1 MQVRRSDG
9 TIEPARFDRITEK
22 ITRLSE
28 GLDRKYIDPD
38 LVTKKAIEGFYD
50 GISTKELDNL
60 TAEIAAS
67 MATVHPDYSL
77 LAGRILVARL
87 HQETPQKFSEC
98 IEELYHYTDQATGG
112 DAGLIA
118 DDVYEIVRQNADVLD
133 AAVNN
138 QADFEYDYFGFRTL
152 EKSYLLRKGG
162 QVMERPQYLLMR
174 VAVGIHKKN
183 IAKVLETYQLMSE
196 RYYTHASPTLF
207 NAGTRKAQMSSCFLV
222 AMKDDSLE
230 AIYETLKECALI
242 SKSGAGL
249 GLHIHNIRS
258 KGAYIKGTN
267 GRSNG
272 IIPMLRVY
280 NETARYVDQGGGK
293 RKGAFA
299 VYLEPWHAEIF
310 DFLDLRKN
318 HGKEEM
324 RARDLFTALWIPDLF
339 MKRVKEDGQWSLFS
353 PNEVPGLVDSY
364 GEEFENLY
372 LQYEVSGKAR
382 RVVPAQELWFAIL
395 QSQIETGTPFMM
407 YKDSANRKSNQKNL
421 GTIKSSN
428 LCTEIVEYSS
438 AEETAVCNLAS
449 IALPRFLQNGQFDHQ
464 KLYDVT
470 YKIVESMNRVIDE
483 NYYPTEPTRRS
494 NLRHRPLGLGIQGL
508 ADLFILLRYPFESAA
523 AKKLNVEIFETIYY
537 AAMKSSVDLA
547 KKEGAYESF
556 PGSPLSEG
564 KFQFDFW
571 DVKPSGRW
579 DFENLREEV
588 KRFGA
593 RNSLLMAP
601 MPTAS
606 TSQILGNNE
615 CFEPYTSNIYSR
627 RTLSG
632 EFVVINKHL
641 IKDLIALDL
650 WNDEMK
656 QRIVL
661 ADGSVQGI
669 AEIPDDLRDI
679 YKTVWEM
686 KMKNLIEMA
695 ADRGAFICQSQSLNL
710 FIADPN
716 FAKLSSMHFYSW
728 EKGLKTGIYYL
739 RTKAASAAQKFTIQ
753 EHAGLGK
760 NDHALPEHTFVQK
773 EPVPVMEESQ
783 KEEALSQISCSLDNP
798 ESCIACGA

>member
-1 MQVRRSDG
+1 MQVRRSNG
-9 TIEPARFDRITEK
+9 TLEAARFDRITEK
-22 ITRLSE
+22 VTRLSE

-38 LVTKKAIEGFYD
+38 LITKKTIEGFYD
-50 GISTKELDNL
+50 GITTRELDEL

-87 HQETPQKFSEC
+87 HQETSDRFSEAMTA
-98 IEELYHYTDQATGG
+98 LYDYVDQATGEN
-112 DAGLIA
+112 ASMIA
-118 DDVYEIVRQNADVLD
+118 EDVYRMVQENAETLD
-133 AAVNN
+133 AAIDH
-138 QADFEYDYFGFRTL
+138 QADYSYDYFGFKTL
-152 EKSYLLRKGG
+152 EKSYLLRKNGK
-162 QVMERPQYLLMR
+162 VVERPQYLLMR
-174 VAVGIHKKN
+174 VAVGIHKEN
-183 IAKVLETYQLMSE
+183 LEKVLETYRLLAE
-196 RYYTHASPTLF
+196 KYYTHASPTLF

-222 AMKDDSLE
+222 AMKDDSLD

-258 KGAYIKGTN
+258 KGTYIKGTN

-310 DFLDLRKN
+310 EFLDLRKN

-324 RARDLFTALWIPDLF
+324 RARDIFTALWIPDLF
-339 MKRVKEDGQWSLFS
+339 MKRVKENGQWPLFS
-353 PNEVPGLVDSY
+353 PNEVPGLTDSHSEKF
-364 GEEFENLY
+364 EELF
-372 LQYEVSGKAR
+372 LQYEAAGKAR

-407 YKDSANRKSNQKNL
+407 YKDSANRKSNQQNL

-438 AEETAVCNLAS
+438 PDETAVCNLAS
-449 IALPRFLQNGQFDHQ
+449 IALPRFLINDQFDHQ
-464 KLYDVT
+464 KLFDVT
-470 YKIVESMNRVIDE
+470 YKIVESLNRVIDG
-483 NYYPTEPTRRS
+483 NYYPTEPTRNS
-494 NLRHRPLGLGIQGL
+494 NLKHRPIGLGVQGL
-508 ADLFILLRYPFESAA
+508 ADLLIMLRYPFESSV
-523 AKKLNVEIFETIYY
+523 AKKLNREIFETIYY

-547 KKEGAYESF
+547 RREGAYESF
-556 PGSPLSEG
+556 VGSPLSRG

-571 DVKPSGRW
+571 GVQPSGRW
-579 DFENLREEV
+579 DFESLRQEV
-588 KRFGA
+588 MQYGA
-593 RNSLLMAP
+593 RNSLLLAP

-632 EFVVINKHL
+632 EFVVVNKHL
-641 IKDLIALDL
+641 IRDLIALGL
-650 WNDEMK
+650 WNEEMK
-656 QRIVL
+656 QRIIL

-669 AEIPDDLRDI
+669 AEIPADLREL
-679 YKTVWEM
+679 YKTAWEM
-686 KMKNLIEMA
+686 KMRNIIEMA

-710 FIADPN
+710 FVAEPN
-716 FAKLSSMHFYSW
+716 FAKLSSMHFHAW
-728 EKGLKTGIYYL
+728 ERGLKTGMYYL
-739 RTKAASAAQKFTIQ
+739 RTRAAAAAQKFTIQ
-753 EHAGLGK
+753 QHAGLADRGAPVAAT
-760 NDHALPEHTFVQK
+760 ALAAGSAGVNLMTETAK
-773 EPVPVMEESQ
+773 D
-783 KEEALSQISCSLDNP
+783 QIACSLEDP
-798 ESCIACGA
+798 ENCLACGS

>member
-1 MQVRRSDG
+1 MQVRRSNG
-9 TIEPARFDRITEK
+9 TLEAARFDRITEK
-22 ITRLSE
+22 VTRLSE

-38 LVTKKAIEGFYD
+38 LITKKTIEGFYD
-50 GISTKELDNL
+50 GITTRELDEL

-87 HQETPQKFSEC
+87 HQETPDRFSEAMTA
-98 IEELYHYTDQATGG
+98 LYDYVDQATGEN
-112 DAGLIA
+112 ASMIA
-118 DDVYEIVRQNADVLD
+118 EDVYRMVQENAETLD
-133 AAVNN
+133 AAIDH
-138 QADFEYDYFGFRTL
+138 QADYSYDYFGFKTL
-152 EKSYLLRKGG
+152 EKSYLLRKNGK
-162 QVMERPQYLLMR
+162 VVERPQYLLMR
-174 VAVGIHKKN
+174 VAVGIHKEN
-183 IAKVLETYQLMSE
+183 LEKVLETYRLLAE
-196 RYYTHASPTLF
+196 KYYTHASPTLF

-222 AMKDDSLE
+222 AMKDDSLD

-258 KGAYIKGTN
+258 KGTYIKGTN

-310 DFLDLRKN
+310 EFLDLRKN

-324 RARDLFTALWIPDLF
+324 RARDIFTALWIPDLF
-339 MKRVKEDGQWSLFS
+339 MKRVKENGQWPLFS
-353 PNEVPGLVDSY
+353 PNEVPGLTDSHSEKF
-364 GEEFENLY
+364 EELF
-372 LQYEVSGKAR
+372 LQYEAAGKAR

-407 YKDSANRKSNQKNL
+407 YKDSANRKSNQQNL

-438 AEETAVCNLAS
+438 PDETAVCNLAS
-449 IALPRFLQNGQFDHQ
+449 IALPRFLINDQFDHQ
-464 KLYDVT
+464 KLFDVT
-470 YKIVESMNRVIDE
+470 YKIVESLNRVIDG
-483 NYYPTEPTRRS
+483 NYYPTEPTRNS
-494 NLRHRPLGLGIQGL
+494 NLKHRPIGLGVQGL
-508 ADLFILLRYPFESAA
+508 ADLLIMLRYPFESSA
-523 AKKLNVEIFETIYY
+523 AKKLNREIFETIYY

-547 KKEGAYESF
+547 RREGAYESF
-556 PGSPLSEG
+556 AGSPLSRG

-571 DVKPSGRW
+571 GVQPSGRW
-579 DFENLREEV
+579 DFESLRQEV
-588 KRFGA
+588 MQYGA
-593 RNSLLMAP
+593 RNSLLLAP

-632 EFVVINKHL
+632 EFVVVNKHL
-641 IKDLIALDL
+641 IRDLIALGL
-650 WNDEMK
+650 WNEEMK
-656 QRIVL
+656 QRIIL

-669 AEIPDDLRDI
+669 AEIPADLREL
-679 YKTVWEM
+679 YKTAWEM
-686 KMKNLIEMA
+686 KMRNIIEMA

-710 FIADPN
+710 FVAEPN
-716 FAKLSSMHFYSW
+716 FAKLSSMHFHAW
-728 EKGLKTGIYYL
+728 ERGLKTGMYYL
-739 RTKAASAAQKFTIQ
+739 RTRAAAAAQKFTIQ
-753 EHAGLGK
+753 QHAGLADRGAPVAAT
-760 NDHALPEHTFVQK
+760 ALAAGSAGVNLMTETAK
-773 EPVPVMEESQ
+773 D
-783 KEEALSQISCSLDNP
+783 QIVCSLEDP
-798 ESCIACGA
+798 ENCLACGS

>member
-1 MQVRRSDG
+1 MQVRRSNG
-9 TIEPARFDRITEK
+9 TLEAARFDRITEK
-22 ITRLSE
+22 VTRLSE

-38 LVTKKAIEGFYD
+38 LITKKTIEGFYD
-50 GISTKELDNL
+50 GITTRELDEL

-87 HQETPQKFSEC
+87 HQETPDRFSEAMTA
-98 IEELYHYTDQATGG
+98 LYDYVDQATGEN
-112 DAGLIA
+112 ASMIA
-118 DDVYEIVRQNADVLD
+118 EDVYRMVQENAETLD
-133 AAVNN
+133 AAIDH
-138 QADFEYDYFGFRTL
+138 QADYSYDYFGFKTL
-152 EKSYLLRKGG
+152 EKSYLLRKNGK
-162 QVMERPQYLLMR
+162 VVERPQYLLMR
-174 VAVGIHKKN
+174 VAVGIHKEN
-183 IAKVLETYQLMSE
+183 LEKVLETYRLLAE
-196 RYYTHASPTLF
+196 KYYTHASPTLF

-222 AMKDDSLE
+222 AMKNDSLD

-258 KGAYIKGTN
+258 KGTYIKGTN

-324 RARDLFTALWIPDLF
+324 RARDIFTALWIPDLF
-339 MKRVKEDGQWSLFS
+339 MKRVKENGQWPLFS
-353 PNEVPGLVDSY
+353 PNEVPGLTDSHSEKF
-364 GEEFENLY
+364 EELF
-372 LQYEVSGKAR
+372 LQYEAVGKAR

-407 YKDSANRKSNQKNL
+407 YKDSANRKSNQQNL

-438 AEETAVCNLAS
+438 PDETAVCNLAS
-449 IALPRFLQNGQFDHQ
+449 IALPRFLVNDQFDHQ
-464 KLYDVT
+464 ELYDVT
-470 YKIVESMNRVIDE
+470 YKIVESLNRVIDG
-483 NYYPTEPTRRS
+483 NYYPTEPTRNS
-494 NLRHRPLGLGIQGL
+494 NLKHRPIGLGVQGL
-508 ADLFILLRYPFESAA
+508 ADLLIMLRYPFESSA
-523 AKKLNVEIFETIYY
+523 AKKLNREIFETIYY

-547 KKEGAYESF
+547 RREGAYESF
-556 PGSPLSEG
+556 AGSPLSRG

-571 DVKPSGRW
+571 GVQPSGRW
-579 DFENLREEV
+579 DFESLRQEV
-588 KRFGA
+588 MQYGA
-593 RNSLLMAP
+593 RNSLLLAP

-632 EFVVINKHL
+632 EFVVVNKHL
-641 IKDLIALDL
+641 IRDLIALGL
-650 WNDEMK
+650 WNEEMK
-656 QRIVL
+656 QRIIL

-669 AEIPDDLRDI
+669 AEIPADLREL
-679 YKTVWEM
+679 YKTAWEM
-686 KMKNLIEMA
+686 KMRNIIEMA

-710 FIADPN
+710 FVAEPN
-716 FAKLSSMHFYSW
+716 FAKLSSMHFHAW
-728 EKGLKTGIYYL
+728 ERGLKTGMYYL
-739 RTKAASAAQKFTIQ
+739 RTRAAAAAQKFTIQ
-753 EHAGLGK
+753 QHAGLADRGAPVAAT
-760 NDHALPEHTFVQK
+760 ALAAGSAGVNLMTETAK
-773 EPVPVMEESQ
+773 D
-783 KEEALSQISCSLDNP
+783 QIACSLEDP
-798 ESCIACGA
+798 ENCLACGS

>member
-1 MQVRRSDG
+1 MQVRRSNG
-9 TIEPARFDRITEK
+9 TLEAARFDRITEK
-22 ITRLSE
+22 VTRLSE

-38 LVTKKAIEGFYD
+38 LITKKTIEGFYD
-50 GISTKELDNL
+50 GITTRELDEL

-87 HQETPQKFSEC
+87 HQETPDRFSEAMTA
-98 IEELYHYTDQATGG
+98 LYDYVDQATGEN
-112 DAGLIA
+112 ASMIA
-118 DDVYEIVRQNADVLD
+118 EDVYRMVQENAETLD
-133 AAVNN
+133 AAIDH
-138 QADFEYDYFGFRTL
+138 QADYSYDYFGFKTL
-152 EKSYLLRKGG
+152 EKSYLLRKNGK
-162 QVMERPQYLLMR
+162 VVERPQYLLMR
-174 VAVGIHKKN
+174 VAVGIHKEN
-183 IAKVLETYQLMSE
+183 LEKVLETYRLLAE
-196 RYYTHASPTLF
+196 KYYTHASPTLF

-222 AMKDDSLE
+222 AMKDDSLD

-258 KGAYIKGTN
+258 KGTYIKGTN

-310 DFLDLRKN
+310 EFLDLRKN

-324 RARDLFTALWIPDLF
+324 RARDIFTALWIPDLF
-339 MKRVKEDGQWSLFS
+339 MKRVKENGQWPLFS
-353 PNEVPGLVDSY
+353 PNEVPGLTDSHSEKF
-364 GEEFENLY
+364 EELF
-372 LQYEVSGKAR
+372 LQYEAAGKAR

-407 YKDSANRKSNQKNL
+407 YKDSANRKSNQQNL

-438 AEETAVCNLAS
+438 PDETAVCNLAS
-449 IALPRFLQNGQFDHQ
+449 IALPRFLINDQFDHQ
-464 KLYDVT
+464 KLFDVT
-470 YKIVESMNRVIDE
+470 YKIVESLNRVIDG
-483 NYYPTEPTRRS
+483 NYYPTEPTRNS
-494 NLRHRPLGLGIQGL
+494 NLKHRPIGLGVQGL
-508 ADLFILLRYPFESAA
+508 ADLLIMLRYPFESSA
-523 AKKLNVEIFETIYY
+523 AKKLNREIFETIYY

-547 KKEGAYESF
+547 RREGAYESF
-556 PGSPLSEG
+556 AGSPLSRG

-571 DVKPSGRW
+571 GVQPSGRW
-579 DFENLREEV
+579 DFESLRQEV
-588 KRFGA
+588 MQYGA
-593 RNSLLMAP
+593 RNSLLLAP

-632 EFVVINKHL
+632 EFVVVNKHL
-641 IKDLIALDL
+641 IRDLIALGL
-650 WNDEMK
+650 WNEEMK
-656 QRIVL
+656 QRIIL

-669 AEIPDDLRDI
+669 AEIPADLREL
-679 YKTVWEM
+679 YKTAWEM
-686 KMKNLIEMA
+686 KMRNIIEMA

-710 FIADPN
+710 FVAEPN
-716 FAKLSSMHFYSW
+716 FAKLSSMHFHAW
-728 EKGLKTGIYYL
+728 ERGLKTGMYYL
-739 RTKAASAAQKFTIQ
+739 RTRAAAAAQKFTIQ
-753 EHAGLGK
+753 QHAGLADRGAPVAAT
-760 NDHALPEHTFVQK
+760 ALAAGSAGVNLMTETAK
-773 EPVPVMEESQ
+773 D
-783 KEEALSQISCSLDNP
+783 QIACSLEDP
-798 ESCIACGA
+798 ENCLACGS

>member
-1 MQVRRSDG
+1 MQVRRSNG
-9 TIEPARFDRITEK
+9 TLEAARFDRITEK
-22 ITRLSE
+22 VTRLSE

-38 LVTKKAIEGFYD
+38 LITKKTIEGFYD
-50 GISTKELDNL
+50 GITTRELDEL

-87 HQETPQKFSEC
+87 HQETPDRFSEAMTA
-98 IEELYHYTDQATGG
+98 LYDYVDQATGEN
-112 DAGLIA
+112 ASMIA
-118 DDVYEIVRQNADVLD
+118 EDVYRMVQENAETLD
-133 AAVNN
+133 AAIDH
-138 QADFEYDYFGFRTL
+138 QADYSYDYFGFKTL
-152 EKSYLLRKGG
+152 EKSYLLRKNGK
-162 QVMERPQYLLMR
+162 VVERPQYLLMR
-174 VAVGIHKKN
+174 VAVGIHKEN
-183 IAKVLETYQLMSE
+183 LEKVLETYRLLAE
-196 RYYTHASPTLF
+196 KYYTHASPTLF

-222 AMKDDSLE
+222 AMKDDSLD

-258 KGAYIKGTN
+258 KGTYIKGTN

-324 RARDLFTALWIPDLF
+324 RARDIFTALWIPDLF
-339 MKRVKEDGQWSLFS
+339 MKRVKENGQWPLFS
-353 PNEVPGLVDSY
+353 PNEVPGLTDSHSEKF
-364 GEEFENLY
+364 EELF
-372 LQYEVSGKAR
+372 LQYEAAGKAR

-407 YKDSANRKSNQKNL
+407 YKDSANRKSNQQNL

-438 AEETAVCNLAS
+438 PDETAVCNLAS
-449 IALPRFLQNGQFDHQ
+449 IALPRFLINDQFDHQ
-464 KLYDVT
+464 KLFDVT
-470 YKIVESMNRVIDE
+470 YKIVESLNRVIDG
-483 NYYPTEPTRRS
+483 NYYPTEPTRNS
-494 NLRHRPLGLGIQGL
+494 NLKHRPIGLGVQGL
-508 ADLFILLRYPFESAA
+508 ADLLIMLRYPFESSA
-523 AKKLNVEIFETIYY
+523 AKKLNREIFETIYY

-547 KKEGAYESF
+547 RREGAYESF
-556 PGSPLSEG
+556 AGSPLSRG

-571 DVKPSGRW
+571 GVQPSGRW
-579 DFENLREEV
+579 DFESLRQEV
-588 KRFGA
+588 MQYGA
-593 RNSLLMAP
+593 RNSLLLAP

-632 EFVVINKHL
+632 EFVVVNKHL
-641 IKDLIALDL
+641 IRDLIALGL
-650 WNDEMK
+650 WNEEMK
-656 QRIVL
+656 QRIIL

-669 AEIPDDLRDI
+669 AEIPADLREL
-679 YKTVWEM
+679 YKTAWEM
-686 KMKNLIEMA
+686 KMRNIIEMA

-710 FIADPN
+710 FVAEPN
-716 FAKLSSMHFYSW
+716 FAKLSSMHFHAW
-728 EKGLKTGIYYL
+728 ERGLKTGMYYL
-739 RTKAASAAQKFTIQ
+739 RTRAAAAAQKFTIQ
-753 EHAGLGK
+753 QHAGLADRGAPVAAT
-760 NDHALPEHTFVQK
+760 ALAAGSAGVNLMTETAK
-773 EPVPVMEESQ
+773 D
-783 KEEALSQISCSLDNP
+783 QIACSLEDP
-798 ESCIACGA
+798 ENCLACGS

>member
-1 MQVRRSDG
+1 M
-9 TIEPARFDRITEK
+9 EAARFDRITEK
-22 ITRLSE
+22 VTRLSE

-38 LVTKKAIEGFYD
+38 LITKKTIEGFYD
-50 GISTKELDNL
+50 GITTRELDEL

-87 HQETPQKFSEC
+87 HQETPDRFSEAMTA
-98 IEELYHYTDQATGG
+98 LYDYVDQATGEN
-112 DAGLIA
+112 ASMIA
-118 DDVYEIVRQNADVLD
+118 EDVYRMVQENAETLD
-133 AAVNN
+133 AAIDH
-138 QADFEYDYFGFRTL
+138 QADYSYDYFGFKTL
-152 EKSYLLRKGG
+152 EKSYLLRKNGK
-162 QVMERPQYLLMR
+162 VVERPQYLLMR
-174 VAVGIHKKN
+174 VAVGIHKEN
-183 IAKVLETYQLMSE
+183 LEKVLETYRLLAE
-196 RYYTHASPTLF
+196 KYYTHASPTLF

-222 AMKDDSLE
+222 AMKNDSLD

-258 KGAYIKGTN
+258 KGTYIKGTN

-310 DFLDLRKN
+310 EFLDLRKN

-324 RARDLFTALWIPDLF
+324 RARDIFTALWIPDLF
-339 MKRVKEDGQWSLFS
+339 MKRVKENGQWPLFS
-353 PNEVPGLVDSY
+353 PNEVPGLTDSHSEKF
-364 GEEFENLY
+364 EELF
-372 LQYEVSGKAR
+372 LQYEAAGKAR

-407 YKDSANRKSNQKNL
+407 YKDSANRKSNQQNL

-438 AEETAVCNLAS
+438 PDETAVCNLAS
-449 IALPRFLQNGQFDHQ
+449 IALPRFLINDQFDHQ
-464 KLYDVT
+464 KLFDVT
-470 YKIVESMNRVIDE
+470 YKIVESLNRVIDG
-483 NYYPTEPTRRS
+483 NYYPTEPTRNS
-494 NLRHRPLGLGIQGL
+494 NLKHRPIGLGVQGL
-508 ADLFILLRYPFESAA
+508 ADLLIMLRYPFESSA
-523 AKKLNVEIFETIYY
+523 AKKLNREIFETIYY

-547 KKEGAYESF
+547 RREGAYESF
-556 PGSPLSEG
+556 AGSPLSRG

-571 DVKPSGRW
+571 GVQPSGRW
-579 DFENLREEV
+579 DFESLRQEV
-588 KRFGA
+588 MQYGA
-593 RNSLLMAP
+593 RNSLLLAP

-632 EFVVINKHL
+632 EFVVVNKHL
-641 IKDLIALDL
+641 IRDLIALGL
-650 WNDEMK
+650 WNEEMK
-656 QRIVL
+656 QRIIL

-669 AEIPDDLRDI
+669 AEIPADLREL
-679 YKTVWEM
+679 YKTAWEM
-686 KMKNLIEMA
+686 KMRNIIEMA

-710 FIADPN
+710 FVAEPN
-716 FAKLSSMHFYSW
+716 FAKLSSMHFHAW
-728 EKGLKTGIYYL
+728 ERGLKTGMYYL
-739 RTKAASAAQKFTIQ
+739 RTRAAAAAQKFTIQ
-753 EHAGLGK
+753 QHAGLADRGAPVAAT
-760 NDHALPEHTFVQK
+760 ALAAGSAGVNLMTETAK
-773 EPVPVMEESQ
+773 D
-783 KEEALSQISCSLDNP
+783 QIVCSLEDP
-798 ESCIACGA
+798 ENCLACGS

>member
-1 MQVRRSDG
+1 MQVRRSNG
-9 TIEPARFDRITEK
+9 TLEAARFDRITEK
-22 ITRLSE
+22 VTRLSE

-38 LVTKKAIEGFYD
+38 LITKKTIEGFYD
-50 GISTKELDNL
+50 GITTRELDEL

-87 HQETPQKFSEC
+87 HQETSDRFSEAMTA
-98 IEELYHYTDQATGG
+98 LYDYVDQATGEN
-112 DAGLIA
+112 ASMIA
-118 DDVYEIVRQNADVLD
+118 EDVYRMVQENAETLD
-133 AAVNN
+133 AAIDH
-138 QADFEYDYFGFRTL
+138 QADYSYDYFGFKTL
-152 EKSYLLRKGG
+152 EKSYLLRKNGK
-162 QVMERPQYLLMR
+162 VVERPQYLLMR
-174 VAVGIHKKN
+174 VAVGIHKEN
-183 IAKVLETYQLMSE
+183 LEKVLETYRLLAE
-196 RYYTHASPTLF
+196 KYYTHASPTLF

-222 AMKDDSLE
+222 AMKNDSLD

-258 KGAYIKGTN
+258 KGTYIKGTN

-310 DFLDLRKN
+310 EFLDLRKN

-324 RARDLFTALWIPDLF
+324 RARDIFTALWIPDLF
-339 MKRVKEDGQWSLFS
+339 MKRVKENGQWPLFS
-353 PNEVPGLVDSY
+353 PNEVPGLTDSHSEKF
-364 GEEFENLY
+364 EELF
-372 LQYEVSGKAR
+372 LQYEAAGKAR

-407 YKDSANRKSNQKNL
+407 YKDSANRKSNQQNL

-438 AEETAVCNLAS
+438 PDETAVCNLAS
-449 IALPRFLQNGQFDHQ
+449 IALPRFLINDQFDHQ
-464 KLYDVT
+464 KLFDVT
-470 YKIVESMNRVIDE
+470 YKIVESLNRVIDG
-483 NYYPTEPTRRS
+483 NYYPTEPTRNS
-494 NLRHRPLGLGIQGL
+494 NLKHRPIGLGVQGL
-508 ADLFILLRYPFESAA
+508 ADLLIMLRYPFESSV
-523 AKKLNVEIFETIYY
+523 AKKLNREIFETIYY

-547 KKEGAYESF
+547 RREGAYESF
-556 PGSPLSEG
+556 AGSPLSRG

-571 DVKPSGRW
+571 GVQPSGRW
-579 DFENLREEV
+579 DFESLRQEV
-588 KRFGA
+588 MQYGA
-593 RNSLLMAP
+593 RNSLLLAP

-632 EFVVINKHL
+632 EFVVVNKHL
-641 IKDLIALDL
+641 IRDLIALGL
-650 WNDEMK
+650 WNEEMK
-656 QRIVL
+656 QRIIL

-669 AEIPDDLRDI
+669 AEIPADLREL
-679 YKTVWEM
+679 YKTAWEM
-686 KMKNLIEMA
+686 KMRNIIEMA

-710 FIADPN
+710 FVAEPN
-716 FAKLSSMHFYSW
+716 FAKLSSMHFHAW
-728 EKGLKTGIYYL
+728 ERGLKTGMYYL
-739 RTKAASAAQKFTIQ
+739 RTRAAAAAQKFTIQ
-753 EHAGLGK
+753 QHAGLADRGAPVAAT
-760 NDHALPEHTFVQK
+760 ALAAGSAGVNLMTETAK
-773 EPVPVMEESQ
+773 D
-783 KEEALSQISCSLDNP
+783 QIVCSLEDP
-798 ESCIACGA
+798 ENCLACGS

>member
-1 MQVRRSDG
+1 MQVRRSNG
-9 TIEPARFDRITEK
+9 TLEAARFDRITEK
-22 ITRLSE
+22 VTRLSE

-38 LVTKKAIEGFYD
+38 LITKKTIEGFYD
-50 GISTKELDNL
+50 GITTRELDEL

-87 HQETPQKFSEC
+87 HQETSDRFSEAMTA
-98 IEELYHYTDQATGG
+98 LYDYVDQATGEN
-112 DAGLIA
+112 ASMIA
-118 DDVYEIVRQNADVLD
+118 EDVYRMVQENAETLD
-133 AAVNN
+133 AAIDH
-138 QADFEYDYFGFRTL
+138 QADYSYDYFGFKTL
-152 EKSYLLRKGG
+152 EKSYLLRKNGK
-162 QVMERPQYLLMR
+162 VVERPQYLLMR
-174 VAVGIHKKN
+174 VAVGIHKEN
-183 IAKVLETYQLMSE
+183 LEKVLETYRLLAE
-196 RYYTHASPTLF
+196 KYYTHASPTLF

-222 AMKDDSLE
+222 AMKDDSLD

-258 KGAYIKGTN
+258 KGTYIKGTN

-310 DFLDLRKN
+310 EFLDLRKN

-324 RARDLFTALWIPDLF
+324 RARDIFTALWIPDLF
-339 MKRVKEDGQWSLFS
+339 MKRVKENGQWPLFS
-353 PNEVPGLVDSY
+353 PNEVPGLTDSHSEKF
-364 GEEFENLY
+364 EELF
-372 LQYEVSGKAR
+372 LQYEAAGKAR

-407 YKDSANRKSNQKNL
+407 YKDSANRKSNQQNL

-438 AEETAVCNLAS
+438 PDETAVCNLAS
-449 IALPRFLQNGQFDHQ
+449 IALPRFLINDQFDHQ
-464 KLYDVT
+464 KLFDVT
-470 YKIVESMNRVIDE
+470 YKIVESLNRVIDG
-483 NYYPTEPTRRS
+483 NYYPTEPTRNS
-494 NLRHRPLGLGIQGL
+494 NLKHRPIGLGVQGL
-508 ADLFILLRYPFESAA
+508 ADLLIMLRYPFESSA
-523 AKKLNVEIFETIYY
+523 AKKLNREIFETIYY

-547 KKEGAYESF
+547 RREGAYESF
-556 PGSPLSEG
+556 AGSPLSRG

-571 DVKPSGRW
+571 GVQPSGRW
-579 DFENLREEV
+579 DFESLRQEV
-588 KRFGA
+588 MQYGA
-593 RNSLLMAP
+593 RNSLLLAP

-632 EFVVINKHL
+632 EFVVVNKHL
-641 IKDLIALDL
+641 IRDLIALGL
-650 WNDEMK
+650 WNEEMK
-656 QRIVL
+656 QRIIL

-669 AEIPDDLRDI
+669 AEIPADLREL
-679 YKTVWEM
+679 YKTAWEM
-686 KMKNLIEMA
+686 KMRNIIEMA

-710 FIADPN
+710 FVAEPN
-716 FAKLSSMHFYSW
+716 FAKLSSMHFHAW
-728 EKGLKTGIYYL
+728 ERGLKTGMYYL
-739 RTKAASAAQKFTIQ
+739 RTRAAAAAQKFTIQ
-753 EHAGLGK
+753 QHAGLADRGAPVAAT
-760 NDHALPEHTFVQK
+760 ALAAGSAGVNLMTETAK
-773 EPVPVMEESQ
+773 D
-783 KEEALSQISCSLDNP
+783 QIACSLEDP
-798 ESCIACGA
+798 ENCLACGS

>member
-1 MQVRRSDG
+1 M
-9 TIEPARFDRITEK
+9 EAARFDRITEK
-22 ITRLSE
+22 VTRLSE

-38 LVTKKAIEGFYD
+38 LITKKTIEGFYD
-50 GISTKELDNL
+50 GITTRELDEL

-87 HQETPQKFSEC
+87 HQETPDRFSEAMTA
-98 IEELYHYTDQATGG
+98 LYDYVDQATGEN
-112 DAGLIA
+112 ASMIA
-118 DDVYEIVRQNADVLD
+118 EDVYRMVQENAETLD
-133 AAVNN
+133 AAIDH
-138 QADFEYDYFGFRTL
+138 QADYSYDYFGFKTL
-152 EKSYLLRKGG
+152 EKSYLLRKNGK
-162 QVMERPQYLLMR
+162 VVERPQYLLMR
-174 VAVGIHKKN
+174 VAVGIHKEN
-183 IAKVLETYQLMSE
+183 LEKVLETYRLLAE
-196 RYYTHASPTLF
+196 KYYTHASPTLF

-222 AMKDDSLE
+222 AMKDDSLD

-258 KGAYIKGTN
+258 KGTYIKGTN

-324 RARDLFTALWIPDLF
+324 RARDIFTALWIPDLF
-339 MKRVKEDGQWSLFS
+339 MKRVKENGQWPLFS
-353 PNEVPGLVDSY
+353 PNEVPGLTDSHSEKF
-364 GEEFENLY
+364 EELF
-372 LQYEVSGKAR
+372 LQYEAAGKAR

-407 YKDSANRKSNQKNL
+407 YKDSANRKSNQQNL

-438 AEETAVCNLAS
+438 PDETAVCNLAS
-449 IALPRFLQNGQFDHQ
+449 IALPRFLINDQFDHQ
-464 KLYDVT
+464 KLFDVT
-470 YKIVESMNRVIDE
+470 YKIVESLNRVIDG
-483 NYYPTEPTRRS
+483 NYYPTEPTRNS
-494 NLRHRPLGLGIQGL
+494 NLKHRPIGLGVQGL
-508 ADLFILLRYPFESAA
+508 ADLLIMLRYPFESSA
-523 AKKLNVEIFETIYY
+523 AKKLNREIFETIYY

-547 KKEGAYESF
+547 RREGAYESF
-556 PGSPLSEG
+556 AGSPLSRG

-571 DVKPSGRW
+571 GVQPSGRW
-579 DFENLREEV
+579 DFESLRQEV
-588 KRFGA
+588 MQYGA
-593 RNSLLMAP
+593 RNSLLLAP

-632 EFVVINKHL
+632 EFVVVNKHL
-641 IKDLIALDL
+641 IRDLIALGL
-650 WNDEMK
+650 WNEEMK
-656 QRIVL
+656 QRIIL

-669 AEIPDDLRDI
+669 AEIPADLREL
-679 YKTVWEM
+679 YKTAWEM
-686 KMKNLIEMA
+686 KMRNIIEMA

-710 FIADPN
+710 FVAEPN
-716 FAKLSSMHFYSW
+716 FAKLSSMHFHAW
-728 EKGLKTGIYYL
+728 ERGLKTGMYYL
-739 RTKAASAAQKFTIQ
+739 RTRAAAAAQKFTIQ
-753 EHAGLGK
+753 QHAGLADRGAPVAAT
-760 NDHALPEHTFVQK
+760 ALAAGSAGVNLMTETAK
-773 EPVPVMEESQ
+773 D
-783 KEEALSQISCSLDNP
+783 QIACSLEDP
-798 ESCIACGA
+798 ENCLACGS

>member
-1 MQVRRSDG
+1 MQVRRSNG
-9 TIEPARFDRITEK
+9 TLEAARFDRITEK
-22 ITRLSE
+22 VTRLSE

-38 LVTKKAIEGFYD
+38 LITKKTIEGFYD
-50 GISTKELDNL
+50 GITTRELDEL

-87 HQETPQKFSEC
+87 HQETSDRFSEAMTA
-98 IEELYHYTDQATGG
+98 LYDYVDQATGEN
-112 DAGLIA
+112 ASMIA
-118 DDVYEIVRQNADVLD
+118 EDVYRMVQENAETLD
-133 AAVNN
+133 AAIDH
-138 QADFEYDYFGFRTL
+138 QADYSYDYFGFKTL
-152 EKSYLLRKGG
+152 EKSYLLRKNGK
-162 QVMERPQYLLMR
+162 VVERPQYLLMR
-174 VAVGIHKKN
+174 VAVGIHKEN
-183 IAKVLETYQLMSE
+183 LEKVLETYRLLAE
-196 RYYTHASPTLF
+196 KYYTHASPTLF

-222 AMKDDSLE
+222 AMKDDSLD

-258 KGAYIKGTN
+258 KGTYIKGTN

-310 DFLDLRKN
+310 EFLDLRKN

-324 RARDLFTALWIPDLF
+324 RARDIFTALWIPDLF
-339 MKRVKEDGQWSLFS
+339 MKRVKENGQWPLFS
-353 PNEVPGLVDSY
+353 PNEVPGLTDSHSEKF
-364 GEEFENLY
+364 EELF
-372 LQYEVSGKAR
+372 LQYEAAGKAR

-407 YKDSANRKSNQKNL
+407 YKDSANRKSNQQNL

-438 AEETAVCNLAS
+438 PDETAVCNLAS
-449 IALPRFLQNGQFDHQ
+449 IALPRFLINDQFDHQ
-464 KLYDVT
+464 KLFDVT
-470 YKIVESMNRVIDE
+470 YKIVESLNRVIDG
-483 NYYPTEPTRRS
+483 NYYPTEPTRNS
-494 NLRHRPLGLGIQGL
+494 NLKHRPIGLGVQGL
-508 ADLFILLRYPFESAA
+508 ADLLIMLRYPFESSA
-523 AKKLNVEIFETIYY
+523 AKKLNREIFETIYY

-547 KKEGAYESF
+547 RREGAYESF
-556 PGSPLSEG
+556 AGSPLSRG

-571 DVKPSGRW
+571 GVQPSGRW
-579 DFENLREEV
+579 DFESLRQEV
-588 KRFGA
+588 MQYGA
-593 RNSLLMAP
+593 RNSLLLAP

-632 EFVVINKHL
+632 EFVVVNKHL
-641 IKDLIALDL
+641 IRDLIALGL
-650 WNDEMK
+650 WNEEMK
-656 QRIVL
+656 QRIIL

-669 AEIPDDLRDI
+669 AEIPADLREL
-679 YKTVWEM
+679 YKTAWEM
-686 KMKNLIEMA
+686 KMRNIIEMA

-710 FIADPN
+710 FVAEPN
-716 FAKLSSMHFYSW
+716 FAKLSSMHFHAW
-728 EKGLKTGIYYL
+728 ERGLKTGMYYL
-739 RTKAASAAQKFTIQ
+739 RTRAAAAAQKFTIQ
-753 EHAGLGK
+753 QHAGLADRGAPVAAT
-760 NDHALPEHTFVQK
+760 ALAAGSAGVNLMTETAK
-773 EPVPVMEESQ
+773 D
-783 KEEALSQISCSLDNP
+783 QIVCSLEDP
-798 ESCIACGA
+798 ENCLACGS

>member
-1 MQVRRSDG
+1 M
-9 TIEPARFDRITEK
+9 EAARFDRITEK
-22 ITRLSE
+22 VTRLSE

-38 LVTKKAIEGFYD
+38 LITKKTIEGFYD
-50 GISTKELDNL
+50 GITTRELDEL

-87 HQETPQKFSEC
+87 HQETPDRFSEAMTA
-98 IEELYHYTDQATGG
+98 LYDYVDQATGEN
-112 DAGLIA
+112 ASMIA
-118 DDVYEIVRQNADVLD
+118 EDVYRMVQENAETLD
-133 AAVNN
+133 AAIDH
-138 QADFEYDYFGFRTL
+138 QADYSYDYFGFKTL
-152 EKSYLLRKGG
+152 EKSYLLRKNGK
-162 QVMERPQYLLMR
+162 VVERPQYLLMR
-174 VAVGIHKKN
+174 VAVGIHKEN
-183 IAKVLETYQLMSE
+183 LEKVLETYRLLAE
-196 RYYTHASPTLF
+196 KYYTHASPTLF

-222 AMKDDSLE
+222 AMKDDSLD

-258 KGAYIKGTN
+258 KGTYIKGTN

-310 DFLDLRKN
+310 EFLDLRKN

-324 RARDLFTALWIPDLF
+324 RARDIFTALWIPDLF
-339 MKRVKEDGQWSLFS
+339 MKRVKENGQWPLFS
-353 PNEVPGLVDSY
+353 PNEVPGLTDSHSEKF
-364 GEEFENLY
+364 EELF
-372 LQYEVSGKAR
+372 LQYEAAGKAR

-407 YKDSANRKSNQKNL
+407 YKDSANRKSNQQNL

-438 AEETAVCNLAS
+438 PDETAVCNLAS
-449 IALPRFLQNGQFDHQ
+449 IALPRFLINDQFDHQ
-464 KLYDVT
+464 KLFDVT
-470 YKIVESMNRVIDE
+470 YKIVESLNRVIDG
-483 NYYPTEPTRRS
+483 NYYPTEPTRNS
-494 NLRHRPLGLGIQGL
+494 NLKHRPIGLGVQGL
-508 ADLFILLRYPFESAA
+508 ADLLIMLRYPFESSV
-523 AKKLNVEIFETIYY
+523 AKKLNREIFETIYY

-547 KKEGAYESF
+547 RREGAYESF
-556 PGSPLSEG
+556 AGSPLSRG

-571 DVKPSGRW
+571 GVQPSGRW
-579 DFENLREEV
+579 DFESLRQEV
-588 KRFGA
+588 MQYGA
-593 RNSLLMAP
+593 RNSLLLAP

-632 EFVVINKHL
+632 EFVVVNKHL
-641 IKDLIALDL
+641 IRDLIALGL
-650 WNDEMK
+650 WNEEMK
-656 QRIVL
+656 QRIIL

-669 AEIPDDLRDI
+669 AEIPADLREL
-679 YKTVWEM
+679 YKTAWEM
-686 KMKNLIEMA
+686 KMRNIIEMA

-710 FIADPN
+710 FVAEPN
-716 FAKLSSMHFYSW
+716 FAKLSSMHFHAW
-728 EKGLKTGIYYL
+728 ERGLKTGMYYL
-739 RTKAASAAQKFTIQ
+739 RTRAAAAAQKFTIQ
-753 EHAGLGK
+753 QHAGLADRGAPVAAT
-760 NDHALPEHTFVQK
+760 ALAAGSAGVNLMTETAK
-773 EPVPVMEESQ
+773 D
-783 KEEALSQISCSLDNP
+783 QIVCSLEDP
-798 ESCIACGA
+798 ENCLACGS